1 MQEVLFIFNFNM
13 IKNVVIYT
21 IILFISYYLITLV
34 IPNPVPIPEAPWHKN
49 ELKVSLLKTQQSQPP
64 IAIVG
69 TSYSNVLDMQQ
80 MDSGCINLSFGG
92 HTALDG
98 ILLLRHQ
105 KLVPEKLLIEI
116 NYGNFDTTGWVN
128 KYILYPTLFS
138 INPYENRPTVYATGL
153 LVKLLQYDYVAFSRT
168 GQYVDSVAVQNAMV
182 ILKQPESQ
190 NHNIRDLNNYTIAL
204 KKNLVWFEEQ
214 GTSIYFYLMPFNPE
228 LCDLPYLDKIRTTYL
243 SVFANSD
250 YHFILN
256 PDCSPYFTY
265 DGRHLTAEEGEQFTR
280 TLLKT
285 IEIN

>member
-1 MQEVLFIFNFNM
+1 M

-21 IILFISYYLITLV
+21 IILFISYYLITWI

-49 ELKVSLLKTQQSQPP
+49 ELKVSLLKNSHHSQPP

-98 ILLLRHQ
+98 ILLLRHHEI
-105 KLVPEKLLIEI
+105 VPEKLLIEI

-128 KYILYPTLFS
+128 KYIKYPTLFS
-138 INPYENRPTVYATGL
+138 INQYENRPTVYTTGL

-168 GQYVDSVAVQNAMV
+168 GQYVDSVAVRNAIT

-190 NHNIRDLNNYTIAL
+190 NHNIRDLDDYTIAL
-204 KKNLVWFEEQ
+204 KKNLEWFEEQ

-228 LCDLPYLDKIRTTYL
+228 LCDLPYLDEIRKTYL
-243 SVFANSD
+243 SVFANTG

-256 PDCSPYFTY
+256 PECSPYFTY
-265 DGRHLTAEEGEQFTR
+265 DGRHLTAEEGELFTR
-280 TLLKT
+280 TLLFS
-285 IEIN
+285 IQEN

>member
-1 MQEVLFIFNFNM
+1 M

-34 IPNPVPIPEAPWHKN
+34 IPNPIPIPEAPWHKN

-69 TSYSNVLDMQQ
+69 TSFSNVLDMQQ
-80 MDSGCINLSFGG
+80 MDSGSINLSFGG

-105 KLVPEKLLIEI
+105 KIVPEKLFIEI

-128 KYILYPTLFS
+128 KYIQYPTFFS
-138 INPYENRPTVYATGL
+138 INQYENRPTVYATGL

-168 GQYVDSVAVQNAMV
+168 GQYVDSAAVQNAIA

-204 KKNLVWFEEQ
+204 KNNLVWFEEQ

-228 LCDLPYLDKIRTTYL
+228 LCDLPYLDKIRKTYL
-243 SVFANSD
+243 SVFTNSA

-280 TLLKT
+280 TLLNA
-285 IEIN
+285 IETN

>member
-1 MQEVLFIFNFNM
+1 M

-49 ELKVSLLKTQQSQPP
+49 ELKVS
-64 IAIVG
+64 
-69 TSYSNVLDMQQ
+69 
-80 MDSGCINLSFGG
+80 INLSFGG

-105 KLVPEKLLIEI
+105 KIVPEKLLIEI

-128 KYILYPTLFS
+128 KYIQYPTLFS

-168 GQYVDSVAVQNAMV
+168 GQYVDSVAVHNAMV

-204 KKNLVWFEEQ
+204 KKNL
-214 GTSIYFYLMPFNPE
+214 E